1 MVAPRHTQPYNR
13 PVIRYIVRS
22 VSLAVL
28 VCLTVL
34 ILSFALSRASSNVAI
49 TIAGS
54 DATAEDLARINH
66 QLGLDRPLP
75 VQFLDW
81 ASRAAHGD
89 FGESFLYHETVSSLI
104 ASHLPVTLQLGLLAI
119 AVAIVIAVPLG
130 IVSALYEGTAIDVG
144 TGMIAL
150 VGQAVP
156 SFWLGLM
163 LILWFGVDLQWL
175 PIAGLDEWDGYVL
188 PSLVLSFVAIPVMLR
203 MTRSGMVDALRSDYV
218 RTARAKGLSRLSIVA
233 KHALRNAAMP
243 VVAVSAVQLGFIL
256 GGSVVTEVVFNV
268 RGIGYLAWESIGKG
282 DFPVIQAVVLLFS
295 VIFVGLTLLSDL
307 VGAALDPR
315 LRGR

>member
-1 MVAPRHTQPYNR
+1 MVAPRWAQLYNR
-13 PVIRYIVRS
+13 PVIRFIVRS
-22 VSLAVL
+22 VVLAGL

-49 TIAGS
+49 SIAGPE
-54 DATAEDLARINH
+54 ATAADIARINH
-66 QLGLDRPLP
+66 DLGLDRPLP

-81 ASRAAHGD
+81 ANRAAHGD
-89 FGESFLYHETVSSLI
+89 LGDSFLFHEKVSSLI
-104 ASHLPVTLQLGLLAI
+104 ESHLPVTLGLGLIAI
-119 AVAIVIAVPLG
+119 AVAVVIAVPAG
-130 IVSALYEGTAIDVG
+130 IVAALYEGTAIDVAVG
-144 TGMIAL
+144 FVAL
-150 VGQAVP
+150 AGQAIP

-175 PIAGLDEWDGYVL
+175 PIAGLDDWDGYVL
-188 PSLVLSFVAIPVMLR
+188 PSLVLAFVAIPVMMRL
-203 MTRSGMVDALRSDYV
+203 TRSGMVDAMRSDYV

-256 GGSVVTEVVFNV
+256 GGSVIVEVVFNV
-268 RGIGYLAWESIGKG
+268 RGVGYLAWESIGKG
-282 DFPVIQAVVLLFS
+282 DFPVIQAVVLMFS
-295 VIFVGLTLLSDL
+295 VIFVGLTLLADL

>member
-1 MVAPRHTQPYNR
+1 MQPYKR
-13 PVIRYIVRS
+13 RVLRFLVRS
-22 VSLAVL
+22 VVLASL

-34 ILSFALSRASSNVAI
+34 ILSFALSRSSSSVAI
-49 TIAGS
+49 SIAGA
-54 DATAEDLARINH
+54 DASAEDIAKINH
-66 QLGLDRPLP
+66 DLGLDRPLP
-75 VQFLDW
+75 VQFIDW
-81 ASRAAHGD
+81 AGRAAHGD
-89 FGESFLYHETVSSLI
+89 LGESFLFHEKVSSLI
-104 ASHLPVTLQLGLLAI
+104 ASHLPVTLALGLIAI
-119 AVAIVIAVPLG
+119 AVAIVVAVPAG
-130 IVSALYEGTAIDVG
+130 IVAALYEGSAIDVAVG
-144 TGMIAL
+144 SIAL
-150 VGQAVP
+150 VGQAIP

-175 PIAGLDEWDGYVL
+175 PIAGLDDWDGYVM
-188 PSLVLSFVAIPVMLR
+188 PSLVLAFVAIPVMMRL
-203 MTRSGMVDALRSDYV
+203 TRSGMVDALRSDYV

-268 RGIGYLAWESIGKG
+268 RGVGYLAWESIGKG

-295 VIFVGLTLLSDL
+295 VIFVGLTLLSDII
-307 VGAALDPR
+307 GAALDPR